1 MPDNWIHLCIDMQ
14 RMFAE
19 QTPWHVPWMATASPQ
34 IVELSGRYAER
45 TVFTRFVPPPTADAM
60 PGMWRNYYEKWPM
73 MTGEQ
78 LPSELMDIVAD
89 LRPFAPPARFFDK
102 RTYSPWIDGRLHETL
117 AREKVEAI
125 AITGGETDI
134 CVLAAALGAIDLGYR
149 VILLKDA
156 VCSSANET
164 HDATLE
170 LLGGRFSVQV
180 EITDTDAFLSGL

>member
-1 MPDNWIHLCIDMQ
+1 
-14 RMFAE
+14 
-19 QTPWHVPWMATASPQ
+19 
-34 IVELSGRYAER
+34 
-45 TVFTRFVPPPTADAM
+45 M

-134 CVLAAALGAIDLGYR
+134 CVLAAALGALDLGYR